1 MRLFNS
7 RNINEFNGVLS
18 QVGPVV
24 LYENFM
30 KNLIS
35 RKAAKVVGI
44 LALTAIAAIGVARPI
59 NVEVNGQRV
68 QFTGTR
74 PMQMGDHV
82 MIPLRGVFEKMGAS
96 VDWKE
101 SNQTVLAQRG
111 TNRVELRINDR
122 TAYINGNA
130 MAVNNPAVM
139 IDGSTMVPIRFVS
152 ESLGATVDW
161 DETAGLVSIQ
171 DSGSNNANNN
181 GNGTGSFGNGNNGNT
196 GGTTMLSVQ
205 PVGSVIP
212 LRLDTDLDSKIAH
225 VGDRFLA
232 TIDTKGEQDFFGLP
246 NGTKVQGHVSFAQ
259 PKDGDT
265 PGVLGLIY
273 DRILMLDGRKIPIE
287 ATLIGLDNKSVTNRD
302 GRITANNSDKS
313 KEDMKFVGTGAG
325 AGALLAI
332 VTKGNILTDAVLGGA
347 LGYLYQNLLG
357 NKSTSKNVVLDRG
370 TPLGLRVDREV
381 SIRVRATNV
390 NKS

>member
-1 MRLFNS
+1 
-7 RNINEFNGVLS
+7 
-18 QVGPVV
+18 
-24 LYENFM
+24 M
-30 KNLIS
+30 KNIIS

-74 PMQMGDHV
+74 PVQMGDHV

-96 VDWKE
+96 VDWRE

-111 TNRVELRINDR
+111 NNRVELRINDR

-130 MAVNNPAVM
+130 IAVNNPAVM

-152 ESLGATVDW
+152 ESLGANVDW

-171 DSGSNNANNN
+171 DSGSSNFNNN
-181 GNGTGSFGNGNNGNT
+181 GNGNGTSNFGNGNNGNN
-196 GGTTMLSVQ
+196 GNNNGTTTLSVQ
-205 PVGSVIP
+205 PKGSVIP
-212 LRLDTDLDSKIAH
+212 VKLDTNLDSKTSQ
-225 VGDRFLA
+225 VGDKFSA
-232 TIDTKGEQDFFGLP
+232 TIDTNGSPDYFGLP
-246 NGTKVQGHVSFAQ
+246 NGTKVEGHVSFAQ
-259 PKDGDT
+259 AKDGDR

-273 DRILMLDGRKIPIE
+273 DRILMQDGRKIPIE
-287 ATLIGLDNKSVTNRD
+287 ATLIGLDNKSVSNRD
-302 GRITANNSDKS
+302 GRIVANDSTKNR
-313 KEDMKFVGTGAG
+313 EDMKFVGTGAG

-332 VTKGNILTDAVLGGA
+332 VTHGNILTDSVLGGA

-357 NKSTSKNVVLDRG
+357 NKSTTKNVVLDRG

-381 SIRVRATNV
+381 SIRVRATSV
-390 NKS
+390 NKN